1 MVIPSMFNG
10 IPMSQFNTLSGST
23 QPFHAQAM
31 HITVTAVELAPT
43 M

>member
-1 MVIPSMFNG
+1 MAS
-10 IPMSQFNTLSGST
+10 FNTLNQNS

-31 HITVTAVELAPT
+31 HITVTAVAVAPT